1 MKKTICAV
9 LAGTVLLTLCACG
22 VKKTGAS
29 PSPSPSTPATE
40 SVSPS
45 AAPSS
50 SPAAQDT
57 DTKTLTALL
66 DEINS
71 GMEIGTAGSSLKATK
86 FAAALLDWGMAT
98 KLSGDDIFKATVA
111 WLSPKGND
119 EGVAFGEKYAAVRQS
134 IEQLKGKDAKALL
147 SDAGVTS
154 SQAPWSDAA
163 FEAVKNITD
172 AILGKD

>member
-1 MKKTICAV
+1 MKKAICAV

-22 VKKTGAS
+22 AKKTEAS
-29 PSPSPSTPATE
+29 PSPSAPATE

-57 DTKTLTALL
+57 DTKALTAIL

-71 GMEIGTAGSSLKATK
+71 GMETGTAGSSLKATK

-134 IEQLKGKDAKALL
+134 IDQLKGKDAKALL

-154 SQAPWSDAA
+154 SQVPWSDAA
-163 FEAVKNITD
+163 FAAVKNVTA